1 MENTVIKK
9 DDLVQSELFGATDEY
24 VNMFVEWAIENLK
37 EALNV
42 GKRTISLNVSNDFIS
57 FVERKNRNSGYKF
70 HYFRSYDEDALK
82 EIMDK
87 AAEILGQNGYS
98 SCSYLI
104 TSDSSIVSYELKEWT
119 RGWTMILSID
129 RETIEKLTKRI
140 KRKLLWHNIRKWC
153 FIVFVLCM
161 FICSVMSLIVQSFQN

>member
-9 DDLVQSELFGATDEY
+9 DDLVQSELFNATDEY
-24 VNMFVEWAIENLK
+24 VNMFVEWAINNLK
-37 EALNV
+37 EALNK
-42 GKRTISLNVSNDFIS
+42 GKRTISLNVSSDFMRY
-57 FVERKNRNSGYKF
+57 VERKNQNSGYKF
-70 HYFRSYDEDALK
+70 YYFRSYDEDVLK

-87 AAEILGQNGYS
+87 AAEILSQNGYS

-119 RGWTMILSID
+119 NGWTMILSID
-129 RETIEKLTKRI
+129 RETIEKLTKKI

-153 FIVFVLCM
+153 FIIFVFCLFTV
-161 FICSVMSLIVQSFQN
+161 FISLLVQSFQN

>member
-9 DDLVQSELFGATDEY
+9 DDLVQTELFSATDEY
-24 VNMFVEWAIENLK
+24 VNMFVEWAIDNLK
-37 EALNV
+37 EALNI
-42 GKRTISLNVSNDFIS
+42 GKRTIALNVSNDFLS

-70 HYFRSYDEDALK
+70 HYFRSYDEDVLK

-87 AAEILGQNGYS
+87 AAEILDQNGYS

-119 RGWTMILSID
+119 KGWTMILSID

-140 KRKLLWHNIRKWC
+140 KRKLLWHNITKWY
-153 FIVFVLCM
+153 FIVFM
-161 FICSVMSLIVQSFQN
+161 FCLFTVFISLLVQSFQN